1 MFLIMK
7 FNNFFSVLFALSL
20 TVACSDDDDN
30 GNGNN
35 GEESAIIHMAED
47 INADGKTAFYSVT
60 GNKLISDSSSTDWQI
75 AFNGTNIFLNGGS
88 SGTGNVEGQV
98 VSAIF
103 EELNEAPTNNF
114 LKDTESMPAISA
126 AAGNEWYTY
135 NDANASPPFAILMN
149 PGRVI
154 VLRID
159 GSLYAKIEL
168 LSYYKGNPDINSED
182 FINLQTRPEA
192 RYFTFRYA
200 VSETGLF

>member
-1 MFLIMK
+1 MK

-47 INADGKTAFYSVT
+47 INADGETAFYSVT

-88 SGTGNVEGQV
+88 SGPGNVEGQV

-103 EELNEAPTNNF
+103 EELTEAPESGY
-114 LKDTESMPAISA
+114 LKDTENMPAISS
-126 AAGNEWYTY
+126 AAGNAWYTY
-135 NDANASPPFAILMN
+135 NDATAVPPFAILMA
-149 PGRVI
+149 PGRII
-154 VLRID
+154 VLRINED
-159 GSLYAKIEL
+159 VYAKIEL
-168 LSYYKGNPDINSED
+168 LSYYKGNPDVNSED